1 MCVCVC
7 VCVCVFT
14 YQPLWQGRRPSR
26 NLFKKKKRTSGKKNA
41 LQEKKTSTSL
51 IGSMLFK
58 KFFSGKKNV
67 LQEKKDA
74 LQEKKRSTSLIGSMP
89 FKKSHG
95 KASACLL
102 AGPQLY
108 TCAQEQIFYR
118 VKNNLQG
125 QIIHKYR
132 YLRISF
138 RTGVIWDKV
147 KNKIVILFFLLFTY
161 KEHI

>member
-7 VCVCVFT
+7 VCVCVYIST
-14 YQPLWQGRRPSR
+14 SLTGSTP
-26 NLFKKKKRTSGKKNA
+26 FKKS
-41 LQEKKTSTSL
+41 LQEKKTHFRKKKCPSRKKN
-51 IGSMLFK
+51 IHLFDRVDALQEIS
-58 KFFSGKKNV
+58 SGKKNV

-138 RTGVIWDKV
+138 RTGVI
-147 KNKIVILFFLLFTY
+147 
-161 KEHI
+161 